1 MMYIRVASRVAKR
14 LKAWIIGN
22 QKIQLLPVVLHLKT
36 QVVSD
41 TLSGIVS
48 GNNFLLLDLLK
59 NDWFNNL
66 FDSKEFKTVFS

>member
-1 MMYIRVASRVAKR
+1 MRVASLVAKR
-14 LKAWIIGN
+14 LKAWIVGN

>member
-1 MMYIRVASRVAKR
+1 MMYIRVAKR
-14 LKAWIIGN
+14 LKAWIVGN

-59 NDWFNNL
+59 NYWSNNL

>member
-1 MMYIRVASRVAKR
+1 MMYIRVAKR
-14 LKAWIIGN
+14 LKAWIVGN

-59 NDWFNNL
+59 NDWSNNL

>member
-1 MMYIRVASRVAKR
+1 MRVASLVAKR
-14 LKAWIIGN
+14 LKAWIVGN
-22 QKIQLLPVVLHLKT
+22 QKIQLLSVVLHLKT

>member
-1 MMYIRVASRVAKR
+1 MRVASLVAKR
-14 LKAWIIGN
+14 LKAWIVGN

-41 TLSGIVS
+41 TLSRIVP

>member
-1 MMYIRVASRVAKR
+1 MRVASLVAKR
-14 LKAWIIGN
+14 LKAWIVGN
-22 QKIQLLPVVLHLKT
+22 QKIQLLPVVLQLKT

-41 TLSGIVS
+41 TLSGIVP

-59 NDWFNNL
+59 NYWFNNL

>member
-1 MMYIRVASRVAKR
+1 MVYIRVAKR
-14 LKAWIIGN
+14 LKAWIVGN
-22 QKIQLLPVVLHLKT
+22 QKIQLLSVVLHLKT

>member
-1 MMYIRVASRVAKR
+1 MMYIRVAKR
-14 LKAWIIGN
+14 LKAWIVGN